1 MKLGI
6 LTSVETRHRYFANRL
21 RAALPVVAV
30 VYEHVEYRPARV
42 QTPDLTAQ
50 ERRIVADHFLDRAR
64 QEEAFFGTLSE
75 WISERGDCRVS
86 HVEPVEL
93 NADRTLR
100 FLETAD
106 VDAVAVFGTDLV
118 RPPLLGRWP
127 RRMVN
132 LHLGLSP
139 YYRGTATNFYP
150 LLNEEPEY
158 VGATIHLLD
167 AGIDAGPILKH
178 VRPAIQADD
187 TPHTIGCKAIAA
199 GVEAMIAALQDLEA
213 GRGTAVPQWEVPNA
227 RLYLRRDYD
236 PRQVVELRR
245 KIEAGLIGKYVDRA
259 ERVAPAVRL
268 IE

>member
-1 MKLGI
+1 MRLGI
-6 LTSVETRHRYFANRL
+6 LTSVETRHRYFAHRL
-21 RAALPVVAV
+21 RAALPVAAV
-30 VYEHVEYRPARV
+30 VYEHVEYRPAEV
-42 QTPDLTAQ
+42 ETPDLTAE
-50 ERRIVADHFLDRAR
+50 ERQLVADHFLERAR
-64 QEEAFFGTLSE
+64 QEEVSFGRLSE
-75 WISERGDCRVS
+75 WIPDRGEFRAS
-86 HVEPVEL
+86 HVGPAEL
-93 NADRTLR
+93 NADCTLR

-106 VDAVAVFGTDLV
+106 VDTVAVFGTDLV

-127 RRMVN
+127 GRMVN

-150 LLNEEPEY
+150 LLNGEPEY

-187 TPHTIGCKAIAA
+187 TPHTIGCNAIAA
-199 GVEAMIAALQDLEA
+199 GVEAMIAALQDLDA
-213 GRGTAVPQWEVPNA
+213 GRRTAVPQWEVPNA
-227 RLYLRRDYD
+227 RLYLRRDYN
-236 PRQVVELRR
+236 PRQVIELRR
-245 KIEAGLIGKYVDRA
+245 KIDAGLITKYLDRA